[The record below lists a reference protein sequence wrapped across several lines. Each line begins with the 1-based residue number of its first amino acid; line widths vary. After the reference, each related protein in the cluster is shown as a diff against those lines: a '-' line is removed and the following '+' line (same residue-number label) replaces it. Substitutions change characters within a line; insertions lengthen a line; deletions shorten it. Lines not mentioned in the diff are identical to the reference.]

1 MPISKRQLAASLLS
15 TLRIEARDMMV
26 GFLQLETTKFLDAPF
41 ANTRAAVVRQVWGT
55 RGMEFRAL
63 DIEVVG
69 LCELL
74 HTLQALPSE
83 TPLVQEIL
91 RSGPHTLYVF
101 HYGDGCQIV
110 GAVLHGKANIPLP
123 VSIVP
128 RRGRKRSRIHS
139 ASASSQL
146 DLFAA
151 VSA

>member
-1 MPISKRQLAASLLS
+1 M
-15 TLRIEARDMMV
+15 
-26 GFLQLETTKFLDAPF
+26 
-41 ANTRAAVVRQVWGT
+41 
-55 RGMEFRAL
+55 
-63 DIEVVG
+63 
-69 LCELL
+69 CELL
-74 HTLQALPSE
+74 HTLQGIPSE

-123 VSIVP
+123 VPIAP
-128 RRGRKRSRIHS
+128 KRGRKRSRIHS
-139 ASASSQL
+139 AIASSQL